1 MRQIKAKPLCE
12 KSFRKYGVFQNLLD
26 DASMGENAVIPA
38 GFFPD
43 LITLNF
49 GTTTL
54 PSVCCCSVT
63 KKEKNVVAFLE
74 AHQYTCEG
82 LLPLDAD
89 VVIFAG
95 VLPRTGFTVDTLEAF
110 IVPKGTFVKLN
121 PLIVHGT
128 QYCAS
133 AETAHVLCLLPE
145 RTFRNDMI
153 SRMIENDDEKA
164 EIVLA

>member
-1 MRQIKAKPLCE
+1 MIKIKAKPLCHE
-12 KSFRKYGVFQNLLD
+12 NFQKYGIFQNLLD
-26 DASMGENAVIPA
+26 DESMAKNSVNPA

-43 LITLNF
+43 LIELNF

-54 PSVCCCSVT
+54 PSVCCCSVE
-63 KKEKNVVAFLE
+63 KKDKNIVNSME

-89 VVIFAG
+89 VIIFVG
-95 VLPRTGFTVDTLEAF
+95 VLPGTGFSVKTLEAF

-128 QYCAS
+128 QYCIDT
-133 AETAHVLCLLPE
+133 EEAHILCMLPE
-145 RTFRNDMI
+145 RTFRNDKI
-153 SRMIENDDEKA
+153 GYMIEKDEDKA
-164 EIVLA
+164 EIIL

>member
-1 MRQIKAKPLCE
+1 MLKIKAKPLCQE
-12 KSFRKYGVFQNLLD
+12 SFRKYGVFQNLLD
-26 DASMGENAVIPA
+26 DESMGKNCVNPS

-43 LITLNF
+43 LIALNF

-54 PSVCCCSVT
+54 PSVCCCSVV
-63 KKEKNVVAFLE
+63 KKEKNIVMSME

-89 VVIFAG
+89 VIIFVG
-95 VLPRTGFTVDTLEAF
+95 VLPPTGLTVETLEAF

-128 QYCAS
+128 QYCIN
-133 AETAHVLCLLPE
+133 TDVAHILCLLPE
-145 RTFRNDMI
+145 RTYRNDKI
-153 SRMIENDDEKA
+153 GRIIEKDEDKA
-164 EIVLA
+164 EIVL

>member
-1 MRQIKAKPLCE
+1 MIQIKAKPLCHE
-12 KSFRKYGVFQNLLD
+12 DFRKYGMFQNLLD
-26 DASMGENAVIPA
+26 NESMSKNSVNPS

-43 LITLNF
+43 LIELNF

-54 PSVCCCSVT
+54 PSVCCCNIT
-63 KKEKNVVAFLE
+63 KTDRNIVSSME

-89 VVIFAG
+89 VIIFAG
-95 VLPRTGFTVDTLEAF
+95 VLPWTGFSTEALDAF

-128 QYCAS
+128 QYCIDT
-133 AETAHVLCLLPE
+133 EEAHILCLLPE
-145 RTFRNDMI
+145 RTFRNDKI
-153 SRMIENDDEKA
+153 AYRIEKDEEKA
-164 EIVLA
+164 EIIL